1 MTKEEV
7 LQKFGSAWRTSATD
21 AMADYIVKL
30 TETIARLESDLN
42 QMETERDMLNE
53 DFLDM
58 KDYLNTV
65 IRDNET
71 LREEVSELKQEKRW
85 LKNLVE
91 KAYWDGFEDYSLL
104 PYNKNKKPSYNM
116 WENSVTKR
124 ELDARYTDE

>member
-1 MTKEEV
+1 MTREEV
-7 LQKFGSAWRTSATD
+7 LQKVGSAWRTSATD
-21 AMADYIVKL
+21 TMADHIVEL
-30 TETIARLESDLN
+30 TETVARLKSELHKI
-42 QMETERDMLNE
+42 ETERDILNE

-58 KDYLNTV
+58 KDYLDTV

-71 LREEVSELKQEKRW
+71 LREEVSELRQEKVW

-91 KAYWDGFEDYSLL
+91 RAYWDGFEDYSFLL
-104 PYNKNKKPSYNM
+104 DRKNPSYDN